1 MNNSRR
7 KKINESISL
16 LEDAQQKLKV
26 VLDEEQ
32 DALSSLPDDEEYDDM
47 RDGMDNLISE
57 LDDTITSLEEALDT
71 LNGADF

>member
-7 KKINESISL
+7 KRINESISL
-16 LEDAQQKLKV
+16 LEDDQQKLKV

>member
-7 KKINESISL
+7 KRINESISL
-16 LEDAQQKLKV
+16 LEDAQQKLKF

>member
-7 KKINESISL
+7 KRINESISL

-32 DALSSLPDDEEYDDM
+32 DALSSI
-47 RDGMDNLISE
+47 G
-57 LDDTITSLEEALDT
+57 
-71 LNGADF
+71 

>member
-7 KKINESISL
+7 KRINESICL
-16 LEDAQQKLKV
+16 LEDAQQRLKA

-32 DALSSLPDDEEYDDM
+32 EALSSLPEDEEYDDM

-57 LDDTITSLEEALDT
+57 LDDTITSLDNALDT

>member
-7 KKINESISL
+7 KRIYERISL

>member
-7 KKINESISL
+7 KRIADCINK
-16 LEDAQQKLKV
+16 LEDAQEKLKK
-26 VLDEEQ
+26 VLDDELK
-32 DALSSLPDDEEYDDM
+32 ALVSLPDDEEYDDM

>member
-7 KKINESISL
+7 KRINESISL

-32 DALSSLPDDEEYDDM
+32 DALSLLPDDEEYDDM